1 MDATFRERAAGRT
14 GQLETSG
21 KVFVIMFCQAD
32 AAYLSE

>member
-1 MDATFRERAAGRT
+1 MAATFRQRAAART

-21 KVFVIMFCQAD
+21 KGIMFCQAD